1 MALLASQAKL
11 GNRRVRIGQETALIF
26 RIHPR
31 ACDNARTDMRADFML
46 VGVDDRIECSSIDQ
60 SFFDEK
66 RFQRFYAKRQ
76 IRRNCLMVVIVV
88 VFLPV
93 LRLPAL
99 WIRDEGCSTGCRAL
113 QETAAAG

>member
-1 MALLASQAKL
+1 
-11 GNRRVRIGQETALIF
+11 
-26 RIHPR
+26 
-31 ACDNARTDMRADFML
+31 MRADFML
-46 VGVDDRIECSSIDQ
+46 VRVDDRIECSSIDQ

-99 WIRDEGCSTGCRAL
+99 WIRDEGGSTGCR
-113 QETAAAG
+113 GGGRVKIFWISP